1 MATTWKTIAVRV
13 ERPSAASLAEFFV
26 NMRSWLDHQC
36 IMPAE
41 FRGVSL
47 ANKSGV
53 FDVLFD
59 NPRDALLFGRRF
71 AARPTNYVP
80 KRVASHR
87 SIRARKS
94 SIDQSRVSVLAA
106 IAGDIRGGLW
116 ARTKLDQSA

>member
-1 MATTWKTIAVRV
+1 MASTKKTIAVRV
-13 ERPSAASLAEFFV
+13 ERPRDASLADFFA

-41 FRGVSL
+41 FRGVTL

-71 AARPTNYVP
+71 AAQSARN
-80 KRVASHR
+80 A
-87 SIRARKS
+87 RARGAS
-94 SIDQSRVSVLAA
+94 RRSNGATNSAVDQSRGAILAA
-106 IAGDIRGGLW
+106 IAGDTGSALRRR
-116 ARTKLDQSA
+116 AKLYQSA